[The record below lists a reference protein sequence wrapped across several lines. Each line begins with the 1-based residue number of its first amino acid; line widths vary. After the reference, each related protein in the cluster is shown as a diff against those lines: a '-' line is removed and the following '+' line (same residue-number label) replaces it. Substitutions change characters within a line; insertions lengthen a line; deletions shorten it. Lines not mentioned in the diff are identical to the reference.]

1 MKFSLVTLKN
11 EIEIINYII
20 DNNILNDKQIILLN
34 KWFKNIKKN
43 EHLIFNYLDL
53 IEDDLNNTIIN
64 DNLYIEDLEYILQ
77 KIRHICCLKINI
89 CNIIYK

>member
-34 KWFKNIKKN
+34 KWFKNIKQN
-43 EHLIFNYLDL
+43 EHLIFNYFD
-53 IEDDLNNTIIN
+53 
-64 DNLYIEDLEYILQ
+64 
-77 KIRHICCLKINI
+77 
-89 CNIIYK
+89 